1 MPVFEIESNG
11 LIENTVIYYNGK
23 QIAGIK
29 EVFLNLD
36 EEGTFDSIIKYTGT
50 DGALYT
56 KNIFTDYLTN
66 LKTTEPTLTDE
77 DAEGLRPLTIDSS
90 GDIET
95 TIVAIDDFEQDG
107 IVSLLVH
114 IVAPQTQEKKGFSLF
129 GKKTEKEVDMPPTFI
144 ADITFRNEDDS
155 QETER
160 IF

>member
-66 LKTTEPTLTDE
+66 LKTTEPTL
-77 DAEGLRPLTIDSS
+77 
-90 GDIET
+90 
-95 TIVAIDDFEQDG
+95 
-107 IVSLLVH
+107 
-114 IVAPQTQEKKGFSLF
+114 
-129 GKKTEKEVDMPPTFI
+129 
-144 ADITFRNEDDS
+144 
-155 QETER
+155 
-160 IF
+160 